1 MENAR
6 NDIEALDD
14 LELDVYKR
22 QIMRCIQ
29 AEARHAEME
38 FDLV

>member
-1 MENAR
+1 MNHLSTAQKAR
-6 NDIEALDD
+6 ERTREVL
-14 LELDVYKR
+14 
-22 QIMRCIQ
+22 IMRCIQ